1 MEKQKICIIGDGL
14 SGLTTTIAINNLDI
28 AEVHLM
34 SKKSKKTTDKRTTAI
49 SESNFKF
56 LKVTNLYGYQT

>member
-14 SGLTTTIAINNLDI
+14 SGLTSVIAINNLDNL
-28 AEVHLM
+28 EVNLI

-49 SESNFKF
+49 
-56 LKVTNLYGYQT
+56 